1 MMVNRIVGY
10 IVRAIKALREA
21 PSLTEF
27 HCYWHSFFL
36 QKLLLTFRSLFLDD
50 IENVSECSNIFIIN
64 RALSFW
70 NIQLND
76 FVTTEG
82 FNVIIHLYSGIQLER
97 LHLFRDVQC
106 ELLIM
111 VPEQVSGWTSQKMDH
126 GLLLH
131 IMLIILNGK
140 TTAQW
145 CSGLLRGIP
154 LSRLWT

>member
-64 RALSFW
+64 RALSYW

-76 FVTTEG
+76 FVTTEV
-82 FNVIIHLYSGIQLER
+82 FNVIIHLYSGIQLD
-97 LHLFRDVQC
+97 L
-106 ELLIM
+106 
-111 VPEQVSGWTSQKMDH
+111 
-126 GLLLH
+126 
-131 IMLIILNGK
+131 
-140 TTAQW
+140 
-145 CSGLLRGIP
+145 
-154 LSRLWT
+154 LSRAVTAFSPGYRAGTTIPGLKVEPSVPGHRAGIKDGPLVPVGNTNRD